1 MKYCILTPTF
11 VGHFQYLKNYLTSFN
26 RNVLDKDNC
35 IIYFIINENE
45 NKKLEKIISN
55 YQNLNIKILHFE
67 NILQH
72 FGIIET
78 PEMLLDKYGK
88 FSFQA
93 LKKFYGMLYL
103 EKYQQFLVL
112 DTESIWLN
120 KCYMSNLFENFF
132 NKSPFIIYS
141 NINKRKKVSISNQ
154 EASDNINYIL
164 NTKCDKWFVEQYVRF
179 WDVNILKDIFF
190 KYGSCYDIVNKI
202 YKKELNFE
210 PKLGLFESVLYDQFI
225 FENNDKYNY
234 KLVDLDI
241 ECEKYINIDT
251 LEKYRNDMARIWR
264 GSCGLLESSSI
275 LLDKFNY
282 LGFANVFSQ
291 NGLNVI
297 RIETNAKNYKWQKK
311 FLDIVQPD
319 ILTCSQENLFG
330 VNNNFSNWYNILIGQ
345 CVYYKKLKKHL
356 SMLMKP
362 FGAIFH
368 WLTKTVAIIFDI
380 LMLFFEFVKMLI
392 YVIK

>member
-179 WDVNILKDIFF
+179 WDVNILKDIF
-190 KYGSCYDIVNKI
+190 
-202 YKKELNFE
+202 
-210 PKLGLFESVLYDQFI
+210 
-225 FENNDKYNY
+225 
-234 KLVDLDI
+234 
-241 ECEKYINIDT
+241 
-251 LEKYRNDMARIWR
+251 
-264 GSCGLLESSSI
+264 
-275 LLDKFNY
+275 
-282 LGFANVFSQ
+282 
-291 NGLNVI
+291 
-297 RIETNAKNYKWQKK
+297 
-311 FLDIVQPD
+311 
-319 ILTCSQENLFG
+319 
-330 VNNNFSNWYNILIGQ
+330 
-345 CVYYKKLKKHL
+345 
-356 SMLMKP
+356 
-362 FGAIFH
+362 
-368 WLTKTVAIIFDI
+368 
-380 LMLFFEFVKMLI
+380 
-392 YVIK
+392 

>member
-1 MKYCILTPTF
+1 M
-11 VGHFQYLKNYLTSFN
+11 
-26 RNVLDKDNC
+26 
-35 IIYFIINENE
+35 
-45 NKKLEKIISN
+45 
-55 YQNLNIKILHFE
+55 
-67 NILQH
+67 
-72 FGIIET
+72 
-78 PEMLLDKYGK
+78 
-88 FSFQA
+88 
-93 LKKFYGMLYL
+93 
-103 EKYQQFLVL
+103 
-112 DTESIWLN
+112 
-120 KCYMSNLFENFF
+120 
-132 NKSPFIIYS
+132 
-141 NINKRKKVSISNQ
+141 
-154 EASDNINYIL
+154 
-164 NTKCDKWFVEQYVRF
+164 
-179 WDVNILKDIFF
+179 
-190 KYGSCYDIVNKI
+190 
-202 YKKELNFE
+202 
-210 PKLGLFESVLYDQFI
+210 
-225 FENNDKYNY
+225 
-234 KLVDLDI
+234 VDLDI

-282 LGFANVFSQ
+282 LGFANVFTQ

-297 RIETNAKNYKWQKK
+297 RIETKAKNYKWQKK

>member
-164 NTKCDKWFVEQYVRF
+164 NAKCDKWFVEQYVRF

-210 PKLGLFESVLYDQFI
+210 QKLGLF
-225 FENNDKYNY
+225 
-234 KLVDLDI
+234 
-241 ECEKYINIDT
+241 
-251 LEKYRNDMARIWR
+251 
-264 GSCGLLESSSI
+264 
-275 LLDKFNY
+275 
-282 LGFANVFSQ
+282 
-291 NGLNVI
+291 
-297 RIETNAKNYKWQKK
+297 
-311 FLDIVQPD
+311 
-319 ILTCSQENLFG
+319 
-330 VNNNFSNWYNILIGQ
+330 
-345 CVYYKKLKKHL
+345 
-356 SMLMKP
+356 
-362 FGAIFH
+362 
-368 WLTKTVAIIFDI
+368 
-380 LMLFFEFVKMLI
+380 
-392 YVIK
+392 